1 MKINCIVFLVILT
14 ITTVKW
20 TVNKTVDL
28 GGDGTQDF
36 KLNYLDNPG
45 SSLLYLEFAPQISQ
59 ALQFYQTATAICFN
73 KQDGATDIQEGDNGF
88 GIMFACY
95 LKDGCYY

>member
-1 MKINCIVFLVILT
+1 MS
-14 ITTVKW
+14 ITVDW

-36 KLNYLDNPG
+36 KLNYLTYPG
-45 SSLLYLEFAPQISQ
+45 SALTYIEFVAHINQG
-59 ALQFYQTATAICFN
+59 LGFYQTATAICFE
-73 KQDGATDIQEGDNGF
+73 KQDNATDIQTGDNGF

-95 LKDGCYY
+95 IHNIF